1 MAQLES
7 IASLYLCL
15 ASLLGSSSAFVI
27 HCVTIV
33 VPVGSLGTKATC
45 VYCDLHHAS
54 NLQKLG
60 DSGTHL
66 TCSIDVYYSSPDSIV
81 SWPTE
86 NHSYEVHLLAYIFK
100 LQLKTAS
107 ACIVFKLL
115 VHAPD
120 NTWLHTV
127 INPCV
132 RDPVRSIVLVPVF
145 ISSSSPE
152 FVYTMY
158 KRRAAKVG
166 ESLEAMATQGHRKQ
180 EKTCPAKLP

>member
-1 MAQLES
+1 MFTPLVHVPDDLSEILCYLLILITPCVSGPVRINS
-7 IASLYLCL
+7 IIVLVSSIITRLLLSLCHSLCYNCC
-15 ASLLGSSSAFVI
+15 AG
-27 HCVTIV
+27 
-33 VPVGSLGTKATC
+33 GELGTKATC

-107 ACIVFKLL
+107 ACIVFK

-120 NTWLHTV
+120 NT
-127 INPCV
+127 
-132 RDPVRSIVLVPVF
+132 
-145 ISSSSPE
+145 
-152 FVYTMY
+152 
-158 KRRAAKVG
+158 
-166 ESLEAMATQGHRKQ
+166 
-180 EKTCPAKLP
+180 